1 MERNKMHIGVMAL
14 QGAFIEHSRIIH
26 NLGSQVKEV
35 RLPEDL
41 KELEG
46 LIIPGGESTTILKLM
61 HEENIFQ
68 PLKTMIINGFPVW
81 GTCAGMICLAQKVSN
96 SQESMLQPL
105 EVMDIEVKRNAF
117 GRQIDS
123 FEVDLS
129 IPIIGEKPYPAVF
142 IRAPLIEKVGRSVKI
157 LASLSD
163 GTVVAAVQANILV
176 SSFHPELT
184 NDFRFHEYFLNLAA
198 KSITKY
204 LCSLSK

>member
-1 MERNKMHIGVMAL
+1 MDRNKMKIGVMAL
-14 QGAFIEHSRIIH
+14 QGAFIEHVRIIH

-41 KELEG
+41 QGLEG

-61 HEENIFQ
+61 HGFNIFQ
-68 PLKTMIINGFPVW
+68 PLKQMIQNSLPVW

-96 SQESMLQPL
+96 SQESILQPL

-123 FEVDLS
+123 FEIDLS
-129 IPIIGEKPYPAVF
+129 IPVLGEKPYPAVF
-142 IRAPLIEKVGRSVKI
+142 IRSPLIEKVGQGVKI
-157 LASLSD
+157 LASLAD
-163 GTVVAAVQANILV
+163 GTVVAAIQGNILV

-184 NDFRFHEYFLNLAA
+184 DDFRFHQYFLDLAA
-198 KSITKY
+198 KSK
-204 LCSLSK
+204 SG